1 MILTAATGS
10 LTASGI
16 LLPDL
21 ASSFGLRNGGSFLI
35 TASPAT
41 ITIPQGA
48 SSTTTIAVTSINSF
62 AGTVTLSTLF
72 TNGSLPAR
80 FSNNPLAVPRNGMA
94 RSTLNV
100 TTLLTTV
107 RGNYGIIVSGT
118 TAGSKKVSST
128 LVSVE
133 VLPRA
138 DFSLYAYPY
147 RVVDTVGS
155 RNSTTIILT
164 SLNRFNGTVNLSAT
178 IPFGF
183 LGVMGG
189 ANPVSLTSGETVTTT
204 LQVYTTTAAVPG
216 LYNITV
222 TGTNGR
228 ESHSCTIVVSVED
241 PIPESIALTS
251 FTFVSPTNL
260 TLNLRST
267 GNSTVTLVGYSV
279 KDFAGDAW
287 SLTGWRGPVVTPGS
301 IAPATILIGASCPS
315 CTYTWV
321 LGLYQQF
328 IPGQTY
334 TITLTTSRGNQ
345 FQLSVAY

>member
-10 LTASGI
+10 LTASGTI
-16 LLPDL
+16 LPYLV
-21 ASSFGLRNGGSFLI
+21 SSFGQRTGGSFLI
-35 TASPAT
+35 TAGPAT
-41 ITIPQGA
+41 ITIPQGG
-48 SSTTTIAVTSINSF
+48 SGTTTVAVTSINSF
-62 AGTVTLSTLF
+62 TGTVTLSTLF
-72 TNGSLPAR
+72 TNGSLPAV
-80 FSNNPLAVPRNGMA
+80 FSNNPLSVSRNGIA
-94 RSTLNV
+94 RSILNITV
-100 TTLLTTV
+100 PLTTA
-107 RGNYGIIVSGT
+107 RSGYGIIVSGS

-128 LVSVE
+128 LISVE
-133 VLPRA
+133 VVPKA
-138 DFSLYAYPY
+138 DFSIYAYPY
-147 RVVDTVGS
+147 RVVDMVGS

-189 ANPVSLTSGETVTTT
+189 TSPISLTSGKTVTTT

-222 TGTNGR
+222 TGTGGQQ
-228 ESHSCTIVVSVED
+228 SHSCIIMVIVGD
-241 PIPESIALTS
+241 PIAESITLTG

-260 TLNLRST
+260 TLNLRNT

-287 SLTGWRGPVVTPGS
+287 TLTGWQGPIVTPVS
-301 IAPATILIGASCPS
+301 VAPATILIGASCPS

-345 FQLSVAY
+345 FQFSVTY